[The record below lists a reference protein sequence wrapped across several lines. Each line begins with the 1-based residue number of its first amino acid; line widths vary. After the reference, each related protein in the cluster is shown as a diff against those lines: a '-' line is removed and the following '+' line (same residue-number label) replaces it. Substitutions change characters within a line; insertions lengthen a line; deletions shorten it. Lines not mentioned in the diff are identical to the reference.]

1 MKPITTEWV
10 GKAEADF
17 ATAQREGIAPEEPNY
32 DAACFHAQQCAEK
45 YMKAQ
50 LVELG
55 MRPPRTH
62 DLSLLASLIAP
73 SDPAWAALRLD
84 LDWLTTLAVEIRY
97 PGASSAAEDAA
108 RALSIVARIRAKAR
122 LDLGLR

>member
-17 ATAQREGIAPEEPNY
+17 ATAQREGTTPEGPNY

-50 LVELG
+50 LIEFGV
-55 MRPPRTH
+55 RPPRTH
-62 DLSLLASLIAP
+62 DLSLLASLIGP

-97 PGASSAAEDAA
+97 PGASSAAEDAG
-108 RALSIVARIRAKAR
+108 RALSIAAQIRAKAR
-122 LDLGLR
+122 LDFGLQ

>member
-17 ATAQREGIAPEEPNY
+17 ATAQREGTAPEEPNY
-32 DAACFHAQQCAEK
+32 DATCFHAQQCAEK

-55 MRPPRTH
+55 NVLRGRT
-62 DLSLLASLIAP
+62 I
-73 SDPAWAALRLD
+73 
-84 LDWLTTLAVEIRY
+84 
-97 PGASSAAEDAA
+97 
-108 RALSIVARIRAKAR
+108 
-122 LDLGLR
+122 